1 MYRKAFNNFLRQE
14 GNATKRS
21 LQQLKDNYIN
31 CQTTENECDIDG
43 KKYIVIRHFSEKEQ
57 LSREIFRL
65 ALNRAD
71 RDSGL
76 NK

>member
-1 MYRKAFNNFLRQE
+1 MHQSNFIFNSAITQN
-14 GNATKRS
+14 NT
-21 LQQLKDNYIN
+21 NYIN
-31 CQTTENECDIDG
+31 SQTAENECNIDG
-43 KKYIVIRHFSEKEQ
+43 KKYVVIRHFSEKEQ